1 MAAFGTD
8 AEVVEDCSDN
18 GEDIS
23 DMEEDESREV
33 VPDPT
38 GTVRTVLCF
47 RVIIHLFLIGRRIP
61 APSTRRGRRTGDGA
75 ADSVRYG
82 RSASPSQSLSEC
94 GK

>member
-18 GEDIS
+18 GEDNS

-38 GTVRTVLCF
+38 GMVRTVLCF
-47 RVIIHLFLIGRRIP
+47 RVIVHLFLLGWRFP
-61 APSTRRGRRTGDGA
+61 APSTRRGRGTGD
-75 ADSVRYG
+75 DSVRYG
-82 RSASPSQSLSEC
+82 RSASPPQSLYEC